1 MMGMKRCLAGLLAGV
16 MLFPGIAAVAEE
28 TDSTVK
34 IQESLVSREET
45 EDTSQRE
52 RLFQIAELMNTEEVR
67 ALLNIDDVKSIL
79 NDVVFKVLRWMI
91 DHRPVTMKIF
101 TELGIGEKDRQCI
114 EKLWDSA
121 ERIENAARE
130 YRNSE
135 DRARLAEEFD
145 ALTEDPDIQDTFRF
159 LQSIVS
165 QENIDMVLQA
175 IRNSMDTGT
184 ETGLGD
190 GPLTREARKEELE
203 QKSFAG
209 FLLVLV
215 LGMMEQSD
223 QAETLIPKLLQNRK
237 LWQFL
242 AHVANAGS
250 DINPVLLEEFQ
261 KLSADPE
268 VTDFVERLADGL
280 HAVAEQFLSKADK
293 SKDGADS
300 RKETEGNAP

>member
-1 MMGMKRCLAGLLAGV
+1 MMGMKQCLAGLLAGV

-45 EDTSQRE
+45 EDTSLRE

-135 DRARLAEEFD
+135 DRARLAEEFA
-145 ALTEDPDIQDTFRF
+145 ALTEDPDIQDTVRF

-215 LGMMEQSD
+215 LGRYGIGF
-223 QAETLIPKLLQNRK
+223 QAE
-237 LWQFL
+237 
-242 AHVANAGS
+242 
-250 DINPVLLEEFQ
+250 
-261 KLSADPE
+261 
-268 VTDFVERLADGL
+268 DFIY
-280 HAVAEQFLSKADK
+280 
-293 SKDGADS
+293 S
-300 RKETEGNAP
+300 RF